1 MTYYHL
7 LSVRDLLDF
16 LLDAINLNNKIIN
29 YEYIIKT
36 YIFFNEN
43 FVERD
48 LHKKEY
54 KLKLFKI
61 ITDTILSLHLD
72 SMKNCLLK
80 CLIQIT
86 DPNDEEE
93 LSNLFQFLIDKKN
106 KVQIDSPF
114 GKRGSGTI
122 FIESNIF
129 KKLEDLLV
137 SKFWEGLTHEN
148 LVRLEILLLESEAF
162 SIEEKEHIT
171 QAFTKRVF
179 KFLPESR
186 EKVTNG
192 IKYPRMAWDLI
203 TEYSNKKNFNKINTY
218 VFEGFFRPNL
228 VKKLINYISHINIY
242 ILFNNALS
250 HNNNEFLF
258 ALIKYSSLCM
268 NNNEETLEM
277 WEKSLKLYSGHTF
290 DKHTKMDQ
298 KVIDLLLLN
307 IYRIKKILKNKIIYE
322 ELCQND
328 RHLENS
334 LDNYLGNSFDNSD
347 TK

>member
-16 LLDAINLNNKIIN
+16 LLDALNLNNKFIN

-36 YIFFNEN
+36 FIFFNDN

-48 LHKKEY
+48 LQKKEY

-61 ITDTILSLHLD
+61 ITDSLLTLHLD
-72 SMKNCLLK
+72 SMKNSLLK

-93 LSNLFQFLIDKKN
+93 LSNLFQFLTDKKN
-106 KVQIDSPF
+106 KVQLDSPF
-114 GKRGSGTI
+114 GRRGSGTI

-129 KKLEDLLV
+129 KKLEELLV
-137 SKFWEGLTHEN
+137 SKFWEGITHEN
-148 LVRLEILLLESEAF
+148 LVRLEILLLESESF

-192 IKYPRMAWDLI
+192 IKYSRLAWDLI
-203 TEYSNKKNFNKINTY
+203 NEYSNKKNFNKINTW
-218 VFEGFFRPNL
+218 VFEGFFRQNL
-228 VKKLINYISHINIY
+228 AKKLANYITHINIY

-250 HNNNEFLF
+250 HNNNEYLF
-258 ALIKYSSLCM
+258 NLIKYSSLCL
-268 NNNEETLEM
+268 NNDEESLEM
-277 WEKSLKLYSGHTF
+277 WNKCLKLYSGHTF
-290 DKHTKMDQ
+290 DKNTKFEQ
-298 KVIDLLLLN
+298 KVIDILLLN
-307 IYRIKKILKNKIIYE
+307 IYRINKIMKNKIRYE
-322 ELCQND
+322 ELCEND

-334 LDNYLGNSFDNSD
+334 LDNSNTQDN
-347 TK
+347 